1 VKKAPGIG
9 GHEKKRQIWLKPVLA
24 VMAFRQ
30 VQVIGQVLW
39 VFFFGEK
46 SPKGHTAQIF

>member
-1 VKKAPGIG
+1 M
-9 GHEKKRQIWLKPVLA
+9 KRKDKFGYKPVLA

-39 VFFFGEK
+39 VFFW
-46 SPKGHTAQIF
+46 